1 MAPTQ
6 APQFRTLHQN
16 FIDTNSPPIR
26 QQTLLETKLT
36 EELFD
41 DFLRS
46 APMFPN
52 PIRVGLAPAYN
63 EKDQLV
69 AIALATE
76 SKVLVVQLAKDKK
89 VTLHKGRALLLT
101 KVLCNPDCMLYVFG
115 IAQVAL
121 SLYLDHDLRIL
132 NGVNIESICPE
143 SQDSVVSPLA
153 AVKFAVGD
161 QWPVHEDNIKAAFQE
176 KLWDPKPA
184 KHTSLALKAWLAGF
198 LPAIPGQEEL
208 FNAVRRVNTKDQ
220 SDSVS
225 ERDVISI
232 ATNLRLRIA
241 SKSGA
246 HPDRP
251 DGAGRS
257 TSGVA
262 ATWHVRQ

>member
-1 MAPTQ
+1 MAPAQ
-6 APQFRTLHQN
+6 APQIRTLYQN

-26 QQTLLETKLT
+26 QQTLLEAKLT
-36 EELFD
+36 EELLD

-52 PIRVGLAPAYN
+52 PIRVGLSPAYN

-76 SKVLVVQLAKDKK
+76 SKALVIQLGLRKDKK
-89 VTLHKGRALLLT
+89 GSLPKGREPLLT
-101 KVLCNPDCMLYVFG
+101 KILCNPDCMLYVFG

-143 SQDSVVSPLA
+143 SQDGFVSPLA

-161 QWPVHEDNIKAAFQE
+161 QWPIHEDNVKAAFQD

-184 KHTSLALKAWLAGF
+184 KHTSLALKAWLAAF
-198 LPAIPGQEEL
+198 LPAIPGQEEQ
-208 FNAVRRVNTKDQ
+208 FNTVRRVNTKDQ
-220 SDSVS
+220 SSSVS
-225 ERDVISI
+225 ERDEISI
-232 ATNLRLRIA
+232 NTI
-241 SKSGA
+241 
-246 HPDRP
+246 
-251 DGAGRS
+251 
-257 TSGVA
+257 
-262 ATWHVRQ
+262 